1 MENNHSWSNGDMN
14 HQNAYFGNSRAS
26 PESSEM
32 KHLSGIA
39 MYWSAEEQAILEDA
53 LLRYSSSEPY
63 PSISRYAKIAS
74 ELQHK
79 TVRDVAMRCRWINKK
94 RRKEDHNGWG
104 RASVGDNKEIDMVVA
119 SNSAPHLLTEEDRII
134 IEHLKQNELFLNQI
148 YANLASPSKLEEN
161 LTLFYKTRENIKDL
175 LKNLHE
181 NAPEPMKRMPWPEK
195 LSVDHDELLDSIILH
210 SASQNQPWPETLSG
224 DDHDNYQKLLDSIFL
239 PSTTSPKQPW
249 PEKLS
254 DDHDDELLLD
264 SILDL
269 STSPKQQLPEKS
281 SGDDH
286 DQLLESIVPPSTSPK
301 QP

>member
-1 MENNHSWSNGDMN
+1 MN

-79 TVRDVAMRCRWINKK
+79 TVRDVAMRCRWIN
-94 RRKEDHNGWG
+94 
-104 RASVGDNKEIDMVVA
+104 EIDMVVA
-119 SNSAPHLLTEEDRII
+119 SNSAPHLLTEEDS
-134 IEHLKQNELFLNQI
+134 KQICIYTNKDTFTDMQGSSLSILNRMSYSSIRSMQT
-148 YANLASPSKLEEN
+148 SHPPQS
-161 LTLFYKTRENIKDL
+161 
-175 LKNLHE
+175 LHE

>member
-1 MENNHSWSNGDMN
+1 MN

-79 TVRDVAMRCRWINKK
+79 TVRDVAMRCRWINVMFFLPSSSRDRYGGGFKLSSTSSY
-94 RRKEDHNGWG
+94 RR
-104 RASVGDNKEIDMVVA
+104 R
-119 SNSAPHLLTEEDRII
+119 
-134 IEHLKQNELFLNQI
+134 
-148 YANLASPSKLEEN
+148 Y
-161 LTLFYKTRENIKDL
+161 
-175 LKNLHE
+175 LHE